1 MNIKSE
7 ITKLH
12 YSEEKN
18 AFYHILA
25 IPTFFYSLITNF
37 RNYLYD
43 KNILKSEK
51 VDANVVAVG
60 NLTTGGVGKTPI
72 VAETAKYYLSKNE
85 KTAVISRGYGGKLSS
100 KNVNVISDGEK
111 VFYEAQMAG
120 DEPFWY
126 AENIKGLI
134 VITCSSRVKA
144 SKYAIEHFGVKNIIL
159 DDAFQHR
166 KIKRDLNILLI
177 DSEKRFGN
185 AKQLPQGP
193 LRESIKNLKRADKI
207 VIMSKGSK
215 NYDNVISFAKEMN
228 AQICDVA
235 PAEVYNIKTGVHL
248 ADNVTATAVCA
259 IGQPEQF
266 FNFLSPRFN
275 IVKKIVFD
283 DHHSYSKNE
292 LKNINMPVIT
302 TEKDAV
308 KIKEFDLDNIFALKL
323 RLNINCA
330 ELLNDR

>member
-12 YSEEKN
+12 YSSKKN
-18 AFYHILA
+18 ALYHILA
-25 IPTFFYSLITNF
+25 IPTFFYSLITNT
-37 RNYLYD
+37 RNFLYD

-60 NLTTGGVGKTPI
+60 NLTTGGVGKTPV
-72 VAETAKYYLSKNE
+72 VAEIAKYYLNLGE

-100 KNVNVISDGEK
+100 KNVNVISDGENI
-111 VFYEAQMAG
+111 FYEAKMAG

-134 VITCSSRVKA
+134 VITCSLRVKA
-144 SKYAIEHFGVKNIIL
+144 AKYAIEHFGVQNIIL

-166 KIKRDLNILLI
+166 KIQRDKNILLI

-193 LRESIKNLKRADKI
+193 LRESVENLKRADKI
-207 VIMSKGSK
+207 VIMSKGSN
-215 NYDNVISFAKEMN
+215 NYENVIEFAKELN
-228 AQICDVA
+228 ATICDA
-235 PAEVYNIKTGVHL
+235 GPAEVYNIKTGVHL
-248 ADNVTATAVCA
+248 ANGVTATAVCA

-266 FNFLSPRFN
+266 FNFLTPRFN
-275 IVKKIVFD
+275 IVEKVVFD
-283 DHHSYSKNE
+283 DHHSYSKKE
-292 LKNINMPVIT
+292 LENIKMPIIT

-308 KIKEFDLDNIFALKL
+308 KIKDFDLDNVYALKL
-323 RLNINCA
+323 RLSLNCR
-330 ELLNDR
+330 ELLND